1 MRFHFYSEKS
11 LDMKKT
17 TLISALF
24 IISASVLVISCGKD
38 KPVTSESNEVLT
50 KNEGQIYVVDT
61 LNSKAEWK
69 GFKVVK
75 SDNTSHIGTLK
86 FESGEVTVK
95 DNKLES
101 GQFVIDMNSII
112 NEDLKEEDGN
122 GKLIGHLKSADF
134 FDTEKF
140 PTASFE
146 ITKISEAPAGGDY
159 NTILDGNLTLKG
171 ITKPAT
177 FNANVKLK
185 DGELSIAT
193 EPKDINRDE
202 FGIKFQMPV
211 AEGLIK
217 NEINVQMKVKAIEK
231 K

>member
-1 MRFHFYSEKS
+1 
-11 LDMKKT
+11 MKKT
-17 TLISALF
+17 TLLAAILL
-24 IISASVLVISCGKD
+24 ISASVFIISCGKD

-50 KNEGQIYVVDT
+50 TTDGQVYVVDT

-75 SDNTSHIGTLK
+75 SDNTSHIGSLK

-95 DNKLES
+95 DKKLES
-101 GQFVIDMNSII
+101 GQFVLAMNSLQ
-112 NEDLKEEDGN
+112 NEDLKDSESN
-122 GKLIGHLKSADF
+122 TKLLGHLKSADF

-140 PTASFE
+140 PNASYE
-146 ITKISEAPAGGDY
+146 ITKVTEAPAGSDY
-159 NTILDGNLTLKG
+159 NTVLDGNLTLKG
-171 ITKPAT
+171 ITKPFT
-177 FNANVKLK
+177 FNANVKLDK
-185 DGELSIAT
+185 SDLTIAT

-202 FGIKFQMPV
+202 FGVKFQMPA

-217 NEINVQMKVKAIEK
+217 NEINIQVKIKAIEK

>member
-1 MRFHFYSEKS
+1 
-11 LDMKKT
+11 MKKT
-17 TLISALF
+17 TLISAILL
-24 IISASVLVISCGKD
+24 ISASVFIISCGKD

-50 KNEGQIYVVDT
+50 TSDGQVYVVDT

-75 SDNTSHIGTLK
+75 SDNTSHIGSLK

-95 DNKLES
+95 DKKLES
-101 GQFVIDMNSII
+101 GQFVLAMNSLA
-112 NEDLKEEDGN
+112 NEDLTDAESN
-122 GKLIGHLKSADF
+122 GKLLGHLKSPDF
-134 FDTEKF
+134 FDTAKF
-140 PTASFE
+140 PNASYE
-146 ITKISEAPAGGDY
+146 ITKVTEAPSGSDY

-171 ITKPAT
+171 ITKPFS
-177 FNANVKLK
+177 FNANLK
-185 DGELSIAT
+185 VDKGELMIAT

-202 FGIKFQMPV
+202 FGIKFQMPA

-217 NEINVQMKVKAIEK
+217 NEINIQVKIKALEK

>member
-1 MRFHFYSEKS
+1 
-11 LDMKKT
+11 MKKA

-50 KNEGQIYVVDT
+50 TTDGKIYAVDT

-101 GQFVIDMNSII
+101 GQFVIDMTSIK
-112 NEDLKEEDGN
+112 NDDLTDSESN

-202 FGIKFQMPV
+202 FGIVFQMPA

>member
-1 MRFHFYSEKS
+1 
-11 LDMKKT
+11 MKKT
-17 TLISALF
+17 TLISAILL
-24 IISASVLVISCGKD
+24 ISASVFIISCGKD

-50 KNEGQIYVVDT
+50 TSEGQVYVVDT

-75 SDNTSHIGTLK
+75 SDNTSHIGSLK

-95 DNKLES
+95 DKKLES
-101 GQFVIDMNSII
+101 GQFVLAMNTLA
-112 NEDLKEEDGN
+112 NEDLTDSESN
-122 GKLIGHLKSADF
+122 GKLLGHLKSPDF
-134 FDTEKF
+134 FDTAKF
-140 PTASFE
+140 PNASYE
-146 ITKISEAPAGGDY
+146 ITKVTEAPSGSDY

-171 ITKPAT
+171 ITKPFT
-177 FNANVKLK
+177 FNANVKVDK
-185 DGELSIAT
+185 GELMIAT

-202 FGIKFQMPV
+202 FGIKFQMPA

-217 NEINVQMKVKAIEK
+217 NEINIQVKIKALEK

>member
-1 MRFHFYSEKS
+1 
-11 LDMKKT
+11 MKKT
-17 TLISALF
+17 TLISAIFL
-24 IISASVLVISCGKD
+24 ISASVFIISCGKD

-50 KNEGQIYVVDT
+50 TNDGQIYVVDT

-75 SDNTSHIGTLK
+75 SDNTSHIGSLK

-95 DNKLES
+95 DSKLES
-101 GQFVIDMNSII
+101 GQFVIDMNSVG
-112 NEDLKEEDGN
+112 NDDLKDSEAN
-122 GKLIGHLKSADF
+122 GKLLGHLKSADF
-134 FDTEKF
+134 FDTSKF

-146 ITKISEAPAGGDY
+146 ITKVTEGAAGSDY

-177 FNANVKLK
+177 FNANVKVK
-185 DGELSIAT
+185 DGELTIAS

-202 FGIKFQMPV
+202 FGIKFQMPA

-217 NEINVQMKVKAIEK
+217 NEINIQIKVKAIEK
-231 K
+231 R

>member
-1 MRFHFYSEKS
+1 
-11 LDMKKT
+11 MKKT
-17 TLISALF
+17 T
-24 IISASVLVISCGKD
+24 IIAAILMFSASIFVVSCGKD
-38 KPVTSESNEVLT
+38 KPVSSESNEVLT
-50 KNEGQIYVVDT
+50 TTNGQIYVIDT
-61 LNSKAEWK
+61 MNSKAEWK

-101 GQFVIDMNSII
+101 GQFVIDMNSIA
-112 NEDLKEEDGN
+112 NEDLKETDGN
-122 GKLIGHLKSADF
+122 SKLIGHLKSADF
-134 FDTEKF
+134 FDVEKF
-140 PTASFE
+140 PTASYE
-146 ITKISEAPAGGDY
+146 ITKITEAPAGSDY
-159 NTILDGNLTLKG
+159 NTVLDGNLTLKG

-177 FNANVKLK
+177 FNANVKIK

-202 FGIKFQMPV
+202 FGIKFQMPA

>member
-1 MRFHFYSEKS
+1 
-11 LDMKKT
+11 MKKST
-17 TLISALF
+17 IIAAILM
-24 IISASVLVISCGKD
+24 ISASIFVISCGKD
-38 KPVTSESNEVLT
+38 KPVSSESNEVLT
-50 KNEGQIYVVDT
+50 TTNGQIYVIDT
-61 LNSKAEWK
+61 MNSKAEWK

-75 SDNTSHIGTLK
+75 SNNTSHIGTLK

-101 GQFVIDMNSII
+101 GQFVIDMNSIA
-112 NEDLKEEDGN
+112 NEDLKETDGN
-122 GKLIGHLKSADF
+122 AKIIGHLKSADF
-134 FDTEKF
+134 FDVEKF
-140 PTASFE
+140 PTASYE
-146 ITKISEAPAGGDY
+146 ITKISEAPVGSDY
-159 NTILDGNLTLKG
+159 NTVLDGNLTLKG

-177 FNANVKLK
+177 FNANVKIK

-202 FGIKFQMPV
+202 FGIKFQMPA

>member
-1 MRFHFYSEKS
+1 MDTQLSKF
-11 LDMKKT
+11 LQPDMKKST
-17 TLISALF
+17 IIAAILM
-24 IISASVLVISCGKD
+24 ISASIFVISCGKD

-50 KNEGQIYVVDT
+50 TTNGQIYVIDT
-61 LNSKAEWK
+61 MNSKAEWK

-101 GQFVIDMNSII
+101 GQFVIDMNSIA
-112 NEDLKEEDGN
+112 NEDLKETDGN
-122 GKLIGHLKSADF
+122 AKLIGHLKSADF
-134 FDTEKF
+134 FDVEKF
-140 PTASFE
+140 PTASYE
-146 ITKISEAPAGGDY
+146 ITKISEAPGGSDY
-159 NTILDGNLTLKG
+159 NTVLDGNLTLKG

-177 FNANVKLK
+177 FNANVKIK

-202 FGIKFQMPV
+202 FGIKFQMPA

-217 NEINVQMKVKAIEK
+217 NEINVQLKVKAIEK

>member
-1 MRFHFYSEKS
+1 
-11 LDMKKT
+11 MKKT
-17 TLISALF
+17 TLIAAFLLV
-24 IISASVLVISCGKD
+24 SASVFIISCGKD
-38 KPVTSESNEVLT
+38 KPVTSESNDVLT
-50 KNEGQIYVVDT
+50 TNNGQIYVIDT
-61 LNSKAEWK
+61 MNSKAEWK

-101 GQFVIDMNSII
+101 GQFVIDMTSIE
-112 NEDLKEEDGN
+112 NEDLKDAESN
-122 GKLIGHLKSADF
+122 GKLLGHLKSADF
-134 FDTEKF
+134 FDVEKF

-146 ITKISEAPAGGDY
+146 ITKISEAPSGSDY
-159 NTILDGNLTLKG
+159 NTVLDGNLTLKG
-171 ITKPAT
+171 ITKPAV
-177 FNANVKLK
+177 FSANVKIK
-185 DGELSIAT
+185 DGELTIAT

-202 FGIKFQMPV
+202 FGIIFQMPA

>member
-1 MRFHFYSEKS
+1 
-11 LDMKKT
+11 MKKT
-17 TLISALF
+17 TLISAILL
-24 IISASVLVISCGKD
+24 ISASVFIISCGKD

-50 KNEGQIYVVDT
+50 TSDGQVYVVDT

-75 SDNTSHIGTLK
+75 SDNTSHIGHLK

-101 GQFVIDMNSII
+101 GQFVIDMTSLS
-112 NEDLKEEDGN
+112 NEDLKDAESN
-122 GKLIGHLKSADF
+122 GKLLGHLKSADF
-134 FDTEKF
+134 FDATKF
-140 PTASFE
+140 PTASYE
-146 ITKISEAPAGGDY
+146 ITKVSEGLAGSDY
-159 NTILDGNLTLKG
+159 NTVLDGNLTLKG
-171 ITKPAT
+171 ITKPFT
-177 FNANVKLK
+177 FNANVKVDK
-185 DGELSIAT
+185 GELMIAT

-202 FGIKFQMPV
+202 FGVKFQMPA

-217 NEINVQMKVKAIEK
+217 NEINIQVKIKAIEK

>member
-1 MRFHFYSEKS
+1 
-11 LDMKKT
+11 MKKST
-17 TLISALF
+17 ILAAILM
-24 IISASVLVISCGKD
+24 ISASVFVISCGKD

-50 KNEGQIYVVDT
+50 TTNGQIYVVDT
-61 LNSKAEWK
+61 MNSKAEWK

-101 GQFVIDMNSII
+101 GQFVIDMNSIV
-112 NEDLKEEDGN
+112 NEDLKEAEGN
-122 GKLIGHLKSADF
+122 AKLIGHLKSADF
-134 FDTEKF
+134 FDVEKF
-140 PTASFE
+140 PTASYE
-146 ITKISEAPAGGDY
+146 ITKISEAPAGSDY
-159 NTILDGNLTLKG
+159 NTVLDGNLTLKG

-177 FNANVKLK
+177 FNANVKIK

-193 EPKDINRDE
+193 EPKDINRDV
-202 FGIKFQMPV
+202 FGIKFQMPA

>member
-1 MRFHFYSEKS
+1 
-11 LDMKKT
+11 MKKT
-17 TLISALF
+17 TLISAILL
-24 IISASVLVISCGKD
+24 ISASVFIISCGKD

-50 KNEGQIYVVDT
+50 TTDGKIYAVDT

-101 GQFVIDMNSII
+101 GQFVIDMTSIK
-112 NEDLKEEDGN
+112 NDDLTDSESN

-159 NTILDGNLTLKG
+159 NTIIDGNLTLKG

-202 FGIKFQMPV
+202 FGIVFQMPA

>member
-1 MRFHFYSEKS
+1 
-11 LDMKKT
+11 MKKT
-17 TLISALF
+17 TLISAILL
-24 IISASVLVISCGKD
+24 ISASVLIISCGKD

-50 KNEGQIYVVDT
+50 TTEGQMYVVDT
-61 LNSKAEWK
+61 MNSKAEWK

-101 GQFVIDMNSII
+101 GQFVIDMNSFT
-112 NEDLKEEDGN
+112 NEDLEDAESN
-122 GKLIGHLKSADF
+122 GKLLGHLKSPDF
-134 FDTEKF
+134 FDTAKF

-146 ITKISEAPAGGDY
+146 ITKVSEPTTGGDY
-159 NTILDGNLTLKG
+159 NTVLDGNLTIKG
-171 ITKPAT
+171 ITKPVT
-177 FNANVKLK
+177 FNANVKVA
-185 DGELSIAT
+185 DSELTIAT

-202 FGIKFQMPV
+202 FGIKFQMPA

-217 NEINVQMKVKAIEK
+217 NEINVQIKIKAIEK

>member
-1 MRFHFYSEKS
+1 M
-11 LDMKKT
+11 
-17 TLISALF
+17 
-24 IISASVLVISCGKD
+24 ISASIFVISCGKD
-38 KPVTSESNEVLT
+38 KPVSSESNEVLT
-50 KNEGQIYVVDT
+50 TTNGQIYVIDT
-61 LNSKAEWK
+61 MNSKAEWK

-101 GQFVIDMNSII
+101 GQFVIDMNSIA
-112 NEDLKEEDGN
+112 NEDLKETDGN
-122 GKLIGHLKSADF
+122 SKLIGHLKSADF
-134 FDTEKF
+134 FDVEKF
-140 PTASFE
+140 PTASYE
-146 ITKISEAPAGGDY
+146 ITKITEAPAGSDY
-159 NTILDGNLTLKG
+159 NTVLDGNLTLKG

-177 FNANVKLK
+177 FNANVKIK

-202 FGIKFQMPV
+202 FGIKFQMPA

>member
-1 MRFHFYSEKS
+1 MDTQHSKFLQS
-11 LDMKKT
+11 DMKKIT
-17 TLISALF
+17 IIAAILM
-24 IISASVLVISCGKD
+24 ISASIFVVSCGKD
-38 KPVTSESNEVLT
+38 KPVSSESNEVLT
-50 KNEGQIYVVDT
+50 TTNGQIYVIDT
-61 LNSKAEWK
+61 MNSKAEWK

-101 GQFVIDMNSII
+101 GQFVIDMNSIA
-112 NEDLKEEDGN
+112 NEDLKETDGN
-122 GKLIGHLKSADF
+122 SKLIGHLKSADF
-134 FDTEKF
+134 FDVEKF
-140 PTASFE
+140 PTASYE
-146 ITKISEAPAGGDY
+146 ITKITEAPAGSDY
-159 NTILDGNLTLKG
+159 NTVLDGNLTLKG

-177 FNANVKLK
+177 FNANVKIK

-202 FGIKFQMPV
+202 FGIKFQMPA

>member
-1 MRFHFYSEKS
+1 
-11 LDMKKT
+11 MKKST
-17 TLISALF
+17 IIAAILM
-24 IISASVLVISCGKD
+24 ISASIFVISCGKD

-50 KNEGQIYVVDT
+50 TTNGQIYVIDT
-61 LNSKAEWK
+61 MNSKAEWK

-101 GQFVIDMNSII
+101 GQFVIDMNSIA
-112 NEDLKEEDGN
+112 NEDLKETDGN
-122 GKLIGHLKSADF
+122 AKLIGHLKSADF
-134 FDTEKF
+134 FDVEKF
-140 PTASFE
+140 PTASYE
-146 ITKISEAPAGGDY
+146 ITKISEAPAGSDY
-159 NTILDGNLTLKG
+159 NTVLDGNLTLKG

-177 FNANVKLK
+177 FNANVKIK

-202 FGIKFQMPV
+202 FGIKFQMPA

>member
-1 MRFHFYSEKS
+1 
-11 LDMKKT
+11 MKKT
-17 TLISALF
+17 TLIASFLL
-24 IISASVLVISCGKD
+24 ISASVFIISCGKD

-101 GQFVIDMNSII
+101 GQFVIDMNSIA

-122 GKLIGHLKSADF
+122 GKLIGHLKSSDF

-177 FNANVKLK
+177 FSANVKLK

-193 EPKDINRDE
+193 EPRDINRDE
-202 FGIKFQMPV
+202 FGIKFQIPA

>member
-1 MRFHFYSEKS
+1 MDTQLSKFLQS
-11 LDMKKT
+11 DMKKST
-17 TLISALF
+17 IIAAILM
-24 IISASVLVISCGKD
+24 ISASIFVISCGKD
-38 KPVTSESNEVLT
+38 KPVSSESNEVLT
-50 KNEGQIYVVDT
+50 TTNGQIYVIDT
-61 LNSKAEWK
+61 MNSKAEWK

-101 GQFVIDMNSII
+101 GQFVIDMNSIA
-112 NEDLKEEDGN
+112 NEDLKETDGN
-122 GKLIGHLKSADF
+122 SKLIGHLKSADF
-134 FDTEKF
+134 FDVEKF
-140 PTASFE
+140 PTASYE
-146 ITKISEAPAGGDY
+146 ITKITEAPAGSDY
-159 NTILDGNLTLKG
+159 NTVLDGNLTLKG

-177 FNANVKLK
+177 FNANVKIK

-202 FGIKFQMPV
+202 FGIKFQMPA

>member
-1 MRFHFYSEKS
+1 MDTQLSKFLQS
-11 LDMKKT
+11 DMKKST
-17 TLISALF
+17 IIAAILM
-24 IISASVLVISCGKD
+24 ISASIFVISCGKD

-50 KNEGQIYVVDT
+50 TTNGQIYVIDT
-61 LNSKAEWK
+61 MNSKAEWK

-101 GQFVIDMNSII
+101 GQFVIDMNSIA
-112 NEDLKEEDGN
+112 NEDLKETDGN
-122 GKLIGHLKSADF
+122 AKLIGHLKSADF
-134 FDTEKF
+134 FDVEKF
-140 PTASFE
+140 PTASYE
-146 ITKISEAPAGGDY
+146 ITKISEAPAGSDY
-159 NTILDGNLTLKG
+159 NTVLDGNLTLKG

-177 FNANVKLK
+177 FNANVKIK

-202 FGIKFQMPV
+202 FGIKFQMPA

>member
-1 MRFHFYSEKS
+1 
-11 LDMKKT
+11 MKKT
-17 TLISALF
+17 TIIAAILM
-24 IISASVLVISCGKD
+24 ISASIFVISCGKD
-38 KPVTSESNEVLT
+38 KPVSSESNEVLT
-50 KNEGQIYVVDT
+50 TTNGQIYVIDT
-61 LNSKAEWK
+61 MNSKAEWK

-101 GQFVIDMNSII
+101 GQFVIDMNSIA
-112 NEDLKEEDGN
+112 NEDLKETDGKS
-122 GKLIGHLKSADF
+122 KLIGHLKSADF
-134 FDTEKF
+134 FDVEKF
-140 PTASFE
+140 PTASYE
-146 ITKISEAPAGGDY
+146 ITKITEAPAGSDY
-159 NTILDGNLTLKG
+159 NTVLDGNLTLKG

-177 FNANVKLK
+177 FNANVKIK

-202 FGIKFQMPV
+202 FGIKFQMPA

>member
-1 MRFHFYSEKS
+1 
-11 LDMKKT
+11 MKKT
-17 TLISALF
+17 TIIAAILL
-24 IISASVLVISCGKD
+24 ISASVFVISCGKD
-38 KPVTSESNEVLT
+38 KPVTSESNEILT
-50 KNEGQIYVVDT
+50 SNEGQIYVVDT
-61 LNSKAEWK
+61 MNSKAEWK

-101 GQFVIDMNSII
+101 GQFVIDMNSIT
-112 NEDLKEEDGN
+112 NEDLKDNESN
-122 GKLIGHLKSADF
+122 SKLIGHLKSADF
-134 FDTEKF
+134 FETEKF

-146 ITKISEAPAGGDY
+146 ITKISEGASGSDY
-159 NTILDGNLTLKG
+159 NTVLDGNLTLKG

-177 FNANVKLK
+177 FNANVKLR

-202 FGIKFQMPV
+202 FGIKFQMPA

>member
-1 MRFHFYSEKS
+1 
-11 LDMKKT
+11 MKKT
-17 TLISALF
+17 TLIAAFLL
-24 IISASVLVISCGKD
+24 ISASVLIISCGKD

-50 KNEGQIYVVDT
+50 KNEGQIYLVDT

-75 SDNTSHIGTLK
+75 SDNTSHIGALK

-101 GQFVIDMNSII
+101 GQFVIDMNSIS
-112 NEDLKEEDGN
+112 NEDLKEDDAN
-122 GKLIGHLKSADF
+122 SKLIGHLKSADF

-159 NTILDGNLTLKG
+159 NTILEGNLILKG

-177 FNANVKLK
+177 FNANVKVK

-202 FGIKFQMPV
+202 FGIKFQMPA

-217 NEINVQMKVKAIEK
+217 NEINVQMKVKALEK

>member
-1 MRFHFYSEKS
+1 MDTQLSKFLHS
-11 LDMKKT
+11 DMKKST
-17 TLISALF
+17 IIAAILM
-24 IISASVLVISCGKD
+24 ISASIFVISCGKD

-50 KNEGQIYVVDT
+50 TTNGQIYVIDT
-61 LNSKAEWK
+61 MNSKAEWK

-101 GQFVIDMNSII
+101 GQFVIDMNSIA
-112 NEDLKEEDGN
+112 NEDLKETDGN
-122 GKLIGHLKSADF
+122 SKLIGHLKSADF
-134 FDTEKF
+134 FDVEKF
-140 PTASFE
+140 PTASYE
-146 ITKISEAPAGGDY
+146 ITKITEAPAGSDY
-159 NTILDGNLTLKG
+159 NTVLAGNLTLKG

-177 FNANVKLK
+177 FNANVKIK

-202 FGIKFQMPV
+202 FGIKFQMPA